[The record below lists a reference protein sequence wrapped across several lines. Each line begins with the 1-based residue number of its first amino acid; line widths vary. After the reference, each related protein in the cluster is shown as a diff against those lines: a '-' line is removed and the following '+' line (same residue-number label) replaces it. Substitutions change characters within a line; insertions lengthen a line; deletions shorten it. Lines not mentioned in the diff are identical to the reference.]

1 MRRLRLVAFIK
12 RTLLLLTETSVENIA
27 KHLITE
33 LPHVVQE
40 RAEGPGLRASALY
53 LSLRPVTVGSGRVGQ
68 NLHTSD
74 RFYSVSAK
82 RNKAFYSL
90 SPNK

>member
-1 MRRLRLVAFIK
+1 MKVLLKILREEIDEKKEKEGDHVFMTHPHMMVFCPLP
-12 RTLLLLTETSVENIA
+12 LLYPSA
-27 KHLITE
+27 SDFQFR
-33 LPHVVQE
+33 HV
-40 RAEGPGLRASALY
+40 
-53 LSLRPVTVGSGRVGQ
+53 PVTVGSGRVGQ